1 MNSLSEELRYFLRKG
16 GLNYHKSVFISV
28 LAIVVL
34 FTFILPNNQIL
45 NGKVA
50 VVDLDNSRYS
60 HALIDKINASAFIDA
75 DVVINSPAAPEKL
88 LYHDAYIAV
97 VYFPEGMENRRYKN
111 LPNSIGAFFDNTNT
125 AQTGNVRAGL
135 NEIIAA
141 ENMAASSANGW
152 AAGGGLTL
160 QERIL
165 FNTDGSYANTT
176 ILGILHMLASM
187 GFCSAVLTIFPRLRA
202 EGKWRGLILT
212 GNPFSLALR
221 LVPYALCLAAALA
234 LGLGVLQ
241 RINAFRFAGSL
252 TAYFVSSI
260 LIIAAMGLLCFILG
274 WRAERPSG
282 ALGPLIVVPGF
293 LFGGIIFPLPIL
305 PDWLNALANVFPLD
319 WQFRFLRDIALRGAG
334 FMEMS
339 SQFGA
344 LIFYVT
350 ILLAVF
356 TVRFYREYA
365 ELSAIVGDGGDSRL
379 EKDGQSR

>member
-1 MNSLSEELRYFLRKG
+1 MNSLSEELRYFLRKD
-16 GLNYHKSVFISV
+16 GLNYHKSVFISA

-34 FTFILPNNQIL
+34 FTLILPNNQIL
-45 NGKVA
+45 NGKIA
-50 VVDLDNSRYS
+50 VIDLDNSRYS
-60 HALIDKINASAFIDA
+60 RALIDKINASAFIDA
-75 DVVINSPAAPEKL
+75 DIVINSPVDPEKL

-97 VYFPEGMENRRYKN
+97 VYLPEGVENRRYKN
-111 LPNSIGAFFDNTNT
+111 LPNSIGVFFDNTNT

-135 NEIIAA
+135 NEMIAA
-141 ENMAASSANGW
+141 ENMAAGSANGR
-152 AAGGGLTL
+152 AAGGGLAL

-165 FNTDGSYANTT
+165 FNADGSYANTT
-176 ILGILHMLASM
+176 ILGILHMLAGM
-187 GFCSAVLTIFPRLRA
+187 GFCSAALAILPRLRA
-202 EGKWRGLILT
+202 EGKWRGQILA

-252 TAYFVSSI
+252 TAYFISSI
-260 LIIAAMGLLCFILG
+260 LIIAAMGLLCFILS
-274 WRAERPSG
+274 WKAKRPRG

-339 SQFGA
+339 AQFGA

-356 TVRFYREYA
+356 TVLFYREYA
-365 ELSAIVGDGGDSRL
+365 ELSAIVGDGGDLRL
-379 EKDGQSR
+379 DREGQSR